1 MISHSAAMCQ
11 LSSHGQLVQ
20 GVSIWYYATKS
31 QTILIATNI
40 KNGDISFC
48 GMARVEISLNLNK
61 CL

>member
-1 MISHSAAMCQ
+1 MCQ

-20 GVSIWYYATKS
+20 GVSIWYYATMS

-40 KNGDISFC
+40 KNGDISFYE
-48 GMARVEISLNLNK
+48 MARVEISLNLKK